1 MDLIRKLEEYRAQE
15 QALAWE
21 GTFADYFEI
30 VKQQPQ
36 VAQLSHARVFNMI
49 MSEGVEVGKRGE
61 TRWTIS
67 RHTAEMAMEA
77 IAEPRPALP
86 AAKSSGKS
94 RRRKRRKRLL

>member
-1 MDLIRKLEEYRAQE
+1 MRNSEEQSTRASMSDAPKDLEEVQRR
-15 QALAWE
+15 L
-21 GTFADYFEI
+21 DEI
-30 VKQQPQ
+30 Q
-36 VAQLSHARVFNMI
+36 SR
-49 MSEGVEVGKRGE
+49 KRGE

-77 IAEPRPALP
+77 IADPQPASP